1 MTTPG
6 RAETFCRTSIL
17 TTSPFSGFG
26 QKDEG
31 FSGRLLVERVVAHL
45 TGSLHHGVL
54 ASDAAVAGYHLKRGR
69 GLAGMRVQLG
79 LNVIFQP
86 DGNLSK
92 SLKNF
97 LREIQLRKF
106 IFVCILLSLTMQQSQ
121 GFSLYSFST
130 FADTEY
136 ILKWQFY
143 I

>member
-17 TTSPFSGFG
+17 TGSPFSGFG
-26 QKDEG
+26 QEDEG

-69 GLAGMRVQLG
+69 VLAGMRVQLG

-86 DGNLSK
+86 HVNLPK

-97 LREIQLRKF
+97 LREIQLREV
-106 IFVCILLSLTMQQSQ
+106 IFVCILLSSTMQQSQ
-121 GFSLYSFST
+121 GLPLFF
-130 FADTEY
+130 
-136 ILKWQFY
+136 FY
-143 I
+143 LC

>member
-6 RAETFCRTSIL
+6 RAETFCRTSNL
-17 TTSPFSGFG
+17 TRSPFSGFG
-26 QKDEG
+26 KEDEG
-31 FSGRLLVERVVAHL
+31 FSGRLLVEGVVAHL

-69 GLAGMRVQLG
+69 VLAGMRVQLG

-97 LREIQLRKF
+97 LRQIELRQF
-106 IFVCILLSLTMQQSQ
+106 ILSQDYCMYTIETDKSAKPWFLLC
-121 GFSLYSFST
+121 SF
-130 FADTEY
+130 F
-136 ILKWQFY
+136 
-143 I
+143 

>member
-17 TTSPFSGFG
+17 TRSPFSGFG
-26 QKDEG
+26 QEDEG
-31 FSGRLLVERVVAHL
+31 FSGRLLVEGVLAHL

-69 GLAGMRVQLG
+69 VLAGMRVQLG

-106 IFVCILLSLTMQQSQ
+106 ISCPNIELDKAAKPRFFPC
-121 GFSLYSFST
+121 SFSEC
-130 FADTEY
+130 ADTEY
-136 ILKWQFY
+136 ILKWQGY